1 MRGKSNRRIMLHRI
15 SLAPSSCQW
24 HVPEYSIF
32 EVLLLFSK
40 QVAEVLLIT
49 AKPLLLLDSSVFRFR
64 ASVFAG
70 KALSHPALQRFARE
84 VIRYR

>member
-1 MRGKSNRRIMLHRI
+1 MRERSTRRIMLHRI

-24 HVPEYSIF
+24 HGPEYPTF
-32 EVLLLFSK
+32 KVLLLFSK
-40 QVAEVLLIT
+40 QVAEMLLIT
-49 AKPLLLLDSSVFRFR
+49 AKPLPLLGFSVFRFR

-84 VIRYR
+84 VKGYM